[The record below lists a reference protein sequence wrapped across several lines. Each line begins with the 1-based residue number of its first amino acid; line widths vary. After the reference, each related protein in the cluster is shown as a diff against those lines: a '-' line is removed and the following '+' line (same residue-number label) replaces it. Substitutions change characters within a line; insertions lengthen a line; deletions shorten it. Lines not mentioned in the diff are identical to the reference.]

1 MKHARLIAAAGAAI
15 IASASPLL
23 VGVPAAS
30 AAVVASGTT
39 TLSNGCSFSWTL
51 AEDRDS
57 GGAYVDVHLVS
68 DAWRFDFIEKATGGM
83 RWIKHRLLTEEHEY
97 FDALV
102 SNNERTLD
110 AVGISGHSPVA
121 PRIAAAESATW
132 AAFARTG
139 VPGNQAIP
147 HWPAYT
153 AADRTTMLIDTEWRV
168 QKDPH
173 PEARLLWTKIAVA

>member
-68 DAWRFDFIEKATGGM
+68 DACNIGVEAVIEGPSGSPVSTGGDIHNA
-83 RWIKHRLLTEEHEY
+83 RQDSVTGDIP
-97 FDALV
+97 V
-102 SNNERTLD
+102 N
-110 AVGISGHSPVA
+110 SGNFHGFRDWYDNQWLPV
-121 PRIAAAESATW
+121 W
-132 AAFARTG
+132 TG
-139 VPGNQAIP
+139 PVP
-147 HWPAYT
+147 
-153 AADRTTMLIDTEWRV
+153 
-168 QKDPH
+168 
-173 PEARLLWTKIAVA
+173 